1 MQVVYPI
8 CCGLDVHKKDVKAC
22 LVWRDAQGHRQ
33 QEVRTFGTTTGEI
46 LALADWLTTRA
57 CPIVAIESTGVYW
70 KPLYNLLEG
79 EFAVLLVNPTHLKHV
94 KGRKTDVKDAA
105 WLAELLEH
113 GLLQPSFI
121 PPREI
126 RDARDLTRYRR
137 RLIQERAAE
146 VNRIQK
152 ILEDAN
158 LKLASVASSVVGVS
172 GRAMLEALLAG
183 TTDPVTLAE
192 LAKGRLRSKRTELT
206 AALEGRFRPHHV
218 ALLRRMLEHLD
229 FLDDAIRELDGALEA
244 LLRPFALQVAA
255 LDTIPG
261 VDQRSA
267 QDIVAEV
274 GVDMAVFPSH
284 RHLSSWAGVSPG
296 CHESGGKRKNGK
308 TKKGNKWLR
317 AGLVQL
323 AHAAG
328 RTTSTYLGTRYRKLS
343 KRKGS
348 KRAAVAIAHDILD
361 AVYFILRDGVDYQE
375 LGADYFDQIQH
386 EQLVKYHT
394 KRLRDLGLEIQ
405 TGPVAVAA

>member
-1 MQVVYPI
+1 MEVIYPV
-8 CCGLDVHKKDVKAC
+8 CTGLDVHKKDVKAC
-22 LVWRDAQGHRQ
+22 LVWRDAQGHRR

-46 LALADWLTTRA
+46 LALADWLQTRA

-79 EFAVLLVNPTHLKHV
+79 EVTVILVTPSHLKH
-94 KGRKTDVKDAA
+94 VKDAA

-137 RLIQERAAE
+137 RLIQERVAE
-146 VNRIQK
+146 INRVQK
-152 ILEDAN
+152 VLEDAN
-158 LKLASVASSVVGVS
+158 IKLASVATSVVGVS
-172 GRAMLEALLAG
+172 GRAMLAALLDG
-183 TTDPVTLAE
+183 TTDAAVLAD
-192 LAKGRLRSKRTELT
+192 LAKGRLRSKRVELT

-229 FLDDAIRELDGALEA
+229 FLDDAIIELDGALAE
-244 LLRPFALQVAA
+244 LLRPFQPQVDA

-267 QDIVAEV
+267 QDVIAEV
-274 GVDMAVFPSH
+274 GVDMTVFPSH
-284 RHLSSWAGVSPG
+284 RHLSSWSGVSPG
-296 CHESGGKRKNGK
+296 SNESGGKRKSGK
-308 TKKGNKWLR
+308 TKQGNKWLR
-317 AGLVQL
+317 ACLVQL

-328 RTTSTYLGTRYRKLS
+328 RTTNTYLGTRYRKLT
-343 KRKGS
+343 KRKGG

-361 AVYFILRDGVDYQE
+361 AVYFILRDAVEYQE
-375 LGADYFDQIQH
+375 LGANYFDQLQH
-386 EQLVKYHT
+386 DQLVKFHT
-394 KRLRDLGLEIQ
+394 KRLRDLGVEVQ
-405 TGPVAVAA
+405 TEPVAVAA